1 MTRRGNNEGT
11 IRKRPDGRWE
21 ARVSVKGSQRS
32 LYGKTRD
39 EVSRKLRAA
48 QQTVDQGLN
57 LPGER
62 LTVAQYLDQWL
73 ETAARPSVRP
83 ATYGSYAGH
92 VKHHLKPMLGKR
104 SLVSLQPQHVQT
116 MMNQLVTEHGL
127 SPNTVL
133 RIRATLRRAL
143 NQAMKW
149 GIVGRNVAT
158 LVNPPK
164 AERFR
169 IEPLTPEEAI
179 AIIDAVKGHRLE
191 ALFTLL
197 LGGGLRIGEALGL
210 QWQDIDTDGSR
221 LTVRFALQ
229 RIDGKHQLVAP
240 KSASS
245 RRTVSLPQFAVQALR
260 EHQTRQE
267 EERPL
272 WASPTDLPLVFTSTT
287 GRPLDGPGVHHAFRR
302 VMSAAG
308 IRPLRLHDL
317 RHGYATLLLAK
328 GVHARVVMELLG
340 HSQITLT
347 LDTYSHVIPA
357 LQQEAVGRLDELFP
371 AAIDVAIPATQK
383 R

>member
-11 IRKRPDGRWE
+11 VRKRPDGRWE

-32 LYGKTRD
+32 FYGKTRD

-48 QQTVDQGLN
+48 QQSVDQGIN

-62 LTVAQYLDQWL
+62 LTVGKYLEQWL
-73 ETAARPSVRP
+73 EVAVRP
-83 ATYGSYAGH
+83 AVRPGTYDSYAGH
-92 VKHHLKPMLGKR
+92 VKHHLTPALGKR
-104 SLVSLQPQHVQT
+104 SLVSLQPQHVQA
-116 MMNQLVTEHGL
+116 MMNELVKEQGL

-149 GIVGRNVAT
+149 DIVGRNVAT

-169 IEPLTPEEAI
+169 VEPLTPDEAI
-179 AIIDAVKGHRLE
+179 AIIEAVKGHRLE

-197 LGGGLRIGEALGL
+197 LGGGLRVGEALGL
-210 QWQDIDTDGSR
+210 RWDDIDLDANR
-221 LTVRFALQ
+221 LSVRFALQ

-260 EHQTRQE
+260 DHQARQD

-272 WASPTDLPLVFTSTT
+272 WASPSELPLVFTSTT
-287 GRPLDGPGVHHAFRR
+287 GRPLDGPGVHHAFQKLLT
-302 VMSAAG
+302 AAG
-308 IRPLRLHDL
+308 LRPLRLHDL

-357 LQQEAVGRLDELFP
+357 LQQEAVARLDELFP
-371 AAIDVAIPATQK
+371 SAHCQDL
-383 R
+383 